1 METTGRELAARVVRR
16 LERDGTRMAVAE
28 SCTGGLLGAVI
39 TSVPGASA
47 VFWGGVIAY
56 SDDAKVRLLEV
67 DADTIRSFG
76 AVSEPTASQMAAGL
90 RSVARTDWAVSITG
104 IAGPEGGT
112 PDKPVGTVCIA
123 VDGETGSYRTF
134 SFSGDRDEV
143 RRRAV
148 LQALRMLREA
158 LGDDG

>member
-1 METTGRELAARVVRR
+1 MNAG
-16 LERDGTRMAVAE
+16 
-28 SCTGGLLGAVI
+28 
-39 TSVPGASA
+39 
-47 VFWGGVIAY
+47 
-56 SDDAKVRLLEV
+56 
-67 DADTIRSFG
+67 TIRSFG

-90 RSVARTDWAVSITG
+90 RSVARTDWALSITG

-123 VDGETGSYRTF
+123 VDGETGACRTF